1 MSIASMDYNREFDG
15 SGMSCP
21 GPVMAVQKVLAEMSS
36 GQVLRV
42 VATDPGS
49 MDDMATL
56 VEQSGNALLQQT
68 GENGRFVFYLRK
80 A

>member
-1 MSIASMDYNREFDG
+1 MQHNREFDG
-15 SGMSCP
+15 SGMNCP
-21 GPVMAVQKVLAEMSS
+21 GPVMGVQKALAEMSS

-49 MDDMATL
+49 VDDMATL
-56 VEQSGNALLQQT
+56 VEQSGHALLLQT
-68 GENGRFVFYLRK
+68 GENGKFVFYLRK

>member
-1 MSIASMDYNREFDG
+1 VKTKKALQD
-15 SGMSCP
+15 
-21 GPVMAVQKVLAEMSS
+21 MAS

-49 MDDMATL
+49 VADMAAFAETTGH
-56 VEQSGNALLQQT
+56 QLLEHKT
-68 GENGRFVFYLRK
+68 EGGKFVFLLKK

>member
-1 MSIASMDYNREFDG
+1 
-15 SGMSCP
+15 
-21 GPVMAVQKVLAEMSS
+21 MAVQKVLAEMSS

>member
-1 MSIASMDYNREFDG
+1 MDYNREFDG

-21 GPVMAVQKVLAEMSS
+21 GPVMGEQKVLAEMSS
-36 GQVLRV
+36 GEVLRV

-49 MDDMATL
+49 VEDMATL
-56 VEQSGNALLQQT
+56 VEQSGNVLLQQT
-68 GENGRFVFYLRK
+68 GENRKFVFYLRK

>member
-1 MSIASMDYNREFDG
+1 MDFNREFDG

-21 GPVMAVQKVLAEMSS
+21 GPVMGVQKVLAEMSA
-36 GQVLRV
+36 GEVLRV

-49 MDDMATL
+49 VDDMATL
-56 VEQSGNALLQQT
+56 AEQSGNALLQQ
-68 GENGRFVFYLRK
+68 GDENGKFVFYLRK

>member
-1 MSIASMDYNREFDG
+1 
-15 SGMSCP
+15 
-21 GPVMAVQKVLAEMSS
+21 MAVQKVLAEMSS

-68 GENGRFVFYLRK
+68 VENGRFVFYLRK